1 MISAG
6 KKYVDWCRSKSV
18 TVSNLTIPKVADIL
32 LCLFQDKKYS
42 AACIK
47 GYRSSLAL
55 VFRYRLPEVST
66 SPVLADLIR
75 SFELSSIRRQPVVQW
90 DLKAVLSSLQDPPYE
105 PLAEVSLRL
114 FTCKVLFLLALG
126 TAKRVGE
133 LHFLSA
139 KVPSIGDNLSLSYL
153 LEFFAKSERKTK
165 IPRHFMLKS
174 LGDFVG
180 FEREEMLL
188 CPVRALRH
196 YLHRTATITNRPRNV
211 FVSPSNNS
219 RLLSKNVMSF
229 FIKRVIIDA
238 GGFTSTSQNAAC
250 S

>member
-1 MISAG
+1 M
-6 KKYVDWCRSKSV
+6 
-18 TVSNLTIPKVADIL
+18 
-32 LCLFQDKKYS
+32 
-42 AACIK
+42 
-47 GYRSSLAL
+47 AL

-153 LEFFAKSERKTK
+153 PEFIAKSERKTK
-165 IPRHFMLKS
+165 IPSHFMLKS

-196 YLHRTATITNRPRNV
+196 YLHRTATITNRPRNL

-219 RLLSKNVMSF
+219 RPLSKNVMSF
-229 FIKRVIIDA
+229 FIKKVIIDA
-238 GGFTSTSQNAAC
+238 GALHPQARTPRAHRVVVQQRLWLLLAMHLFTRDFRRSNLLGKIALRLLHSI
-250 S
+250 